1 MDPRTYEAVMAKI
14 KANLEAVD
22 HVLANEAARE
32 IEREVRAANL
42 PRMIGIAAVLQREI
56 AKDASNAS

>member
-14 KANLEAVD
+14 KANLAAVD

-42 PRMIGIAAVLQREI
+42 PRLMGIAATIQQAI
-56 AKDASNAS
+56 ARSGK